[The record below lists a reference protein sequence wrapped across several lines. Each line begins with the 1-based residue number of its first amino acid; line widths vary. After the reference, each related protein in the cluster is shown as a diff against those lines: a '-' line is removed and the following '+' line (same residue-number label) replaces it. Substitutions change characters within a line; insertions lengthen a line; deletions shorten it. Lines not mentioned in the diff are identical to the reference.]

1 MNRSTLLV
9 LCLAACVAI
18 ADSASAVDLSPGPVQ
33 IDPSIPYPEKMT
45 FVGLSQSL
53 LLGASMGTS
62 GLVKEYVRNAAGQRR
77 NLTPVPVYVREEFSE
92 AIRASGFTPEDDGP
106 SDSRFR
112 LAVRRYGFAEASMLS
127 RQVRPLMTLYAE
139 MISPDGKILWSHE
152 AVAKSDDQALPG
164 VLPEELRDNPERQEQ
179 LLRAAARRAAE
190 KLMENYNQKKSGKS
204 SFHPSSPMLVIR
216 KDSADGVPSSYR
228 GCKVA

>member
-1 MNRSTLLV
+1 MYRSTLLV

-204 SFHPSSPMLVIR
+204 
-216 KDSADGVPSSYR
+216 
-228 GCKVA
+228 